1 MQLRNQCNRMITAQL
16 MHSYKQCYAHMFI
29 RNVLIHKPSNQLHA
43 IPLVVAM
50 TMIAKTMI
58 AKTMIVMTKSDDC
71 DCER

>member
-1 MQLRNQCNRMITAQL
+1 MITAQL

-58 AKTMIVMTKSDDC
+58 ANTMAMSDDC